1 MPKQSVLPP
10 IVISVLLFCFFYLL
24 TPWHDNLL
32 MRYPRVI
39 DGAWWQ
45 LITSQLMHHDAPH
58 LWFNIAGV
66 WIAWLLFPEQLK
78 APKNWLITIPV
89 LLCSSIV
96 ELIGA
101 PSYEVYAGF
110 SGTLYGLFAYAA
122 LKDALSRNWI
132 GGVIFVALIIKII
145 LDLDQPDYG
154 DVVAVFAHIG
164 GAIAG
169 ITAVFFT
176 RKTPSEPAE
185 S

>member
-1 MPKQSVLPP
+1 
-10 IVISVLLFCFFYLL
+10 
-24 TPWHDNLL
+24 

-78 APKNWLITIPV
+78 TSKDWWVVVPI
-89 LLCSSIV
+89 LLVSSIV

-101 PSYEVYAGF
+101 PTYEVYAGF
-110 SGTLYGLFAYAA
+110 SGVLYGVFAYAA
-122 LKDALSRNWI
+122 LQDTLEKHWI
-132 GGVIFVALIIKII
+132 GGIVFVGLIIKII
-145 LDLDQPDYG
+145 LDLDQPQHG

-164 GAIAG
+164 GALAG
-169 ITAVFFT
+169 IAAVFIT
-176 RKTPSEPAE
+176 RKLSKTSPKI
-185 S
+185 

>member
-10 IVISVLLFCFFYLL
+10 LVISALLFCIFYFL
-24 TPWHDNLL
+24 TPWHDHLL
-32 MRYPRVI
+32 MRYPRVM

-78 APKNWLITIPV
+78 KPQNWVVALPI
-89 LLCSSIV
+89 LLSSSIV

-101 PSYEVYAGF
+101 PTYEVYAGF

-122 LKDALSRNWI
+122 LKDALNKNWI
-132 GGVIFVALIIKII
+132 GGLIFVALIIKII
-145 LDLDQPDYG
+145 LDLDQPEYG

-164 GAIAG
+164 GAAAG
-169 ITAVFFT
+169 IAMVFFT
-176 RKTPSEPAE
+176 RKTAKQQSDL
-185 S
+185 